1 MKTRAFILTF
11 FAAGFVS
18 LAAQTFDPASVRS
31 RTCNSTETNCGF
43 RAPDPELAR
52 SIPVLPRVAH
62 RGLPSKIDLAPRM
75 PPVGNQGQQNSC
87 VAWATTYA
95 MRSFH
100 EQQIRNWGYDAPFG
114 GGQGNHVFSPAFVYN
129 QINGGRDEGSVMEN
143 ALELL
148 VRRGAAPWS
157 VMPYSDRD
165 YKTQPSSQQIAAAS
179 NYKLARYRR
188 IPATDLDTIKA
199 ELAAGRPVIFGMGV
213 DDAFYQLKSEPYDKR
228 GGRDYGGHAMALV
241 GYDDNKKSPR
251 GHQGAFKIINS
262 WGQGWGDR
270 GFGWISY
277 QQWTKEQPWTLAAYP
292 AENVTPS
299 PQTQENNPPVD
310 VNAAEVSPPAEVSA
324 TKGTYPDKIVV
335 SWSAVQG
342 AVVYA
347 VSRANPDSDDFKPI
361 AYAQTTSYEDKSV
374 NQNVAYRYS
383 VVAAIDNEHY
393 SDPARSPKAEGYTAA
408 TPTQQENPDQVTGLR
423 GSAISEGGRP
433 VVVLNWSR
441 TPAANSYEIARYD
454 GSAWRIIGTSR
465 TEAFKDLATPANSV
479 PAYAVRGVGSRR
491 GKWSASVR
499 LHIGGEQTAPATPT
513 NVKVSQGEFKSK
525 IVVEWDAVPGTET
538 YHVFRYS
545 YSDER
550 WAGPAEAKQARYEDT
565 AEDVRSGEY
574 FAYTVVAA
582 NAAGLSEYAEP
593 SAGRANPHAARGQVL
608 PPPST
613 VTGGVTGSQL
623 SMSWSAVP
631 GAQVY
636 SVFKAKKG
644 SDPVFVANVNG
655 TSYSAPFTEKPG
667 EMLFYTVRAKSE
679 FGGESADSKA
689 VAAFV
694 NAVIPVVAERR
705 ISDEGMDRFA
715 GNWSGR
721 YTDRQH
727 KVHAVNL
734 RLTGQE
740 QKVQGSV
747 KLEND
752 VVEFKGPYARGA
764 SHIAADKVEIRL
776 LDFGLLE
783 VSFNSPAFGE
793 VTAVLERE
801 R

>member
-11 FAAGFVS
+11 LAAGLVS
-18 LAAQTFDPASVRS
+18 LSAQTFDPASVRS
-31 RTCNSTETNCGF
+31 RTCNSAETNCGF

-52 SIPVLPRVAH
+52 SIPILPAVAH
-62 RGLPSKIDLAPRM
+62 RGLPSNVDLAAKM

-95 MRSFH
+95 MRSYH
-100 EQQIRNWGYDAPFG
+100 EQQARNWGYDSPFAG
-114 GGQGNHVFSPAFVYN
+114 GPGNHVFSPAFVYN

-157 VMPYSDRD
+157 VMPYNERD
-165 YKTQPSSQQIAAAS
+165 YRTQPNGQQIAAAS
-179 NYKLARYRR
+179 SYRLARYRR

-213 DDAFYQLKSEPYDKR
+213 DDAFYRLKSEPYDQN
-228 GGRDYGGHAMALV
+228 GGQNYGGHAMTLV

-251 GHQGAFKIINS
+251 GHRGAFKIINS

-277 QQWTKEQPWTLAAYP
+277 QQWSKEQPWTLAAYP
-292 AENVTPS
+292 AANVTPS
-299 PQTQENNPPVD
+299 PQTQEDNPEVD

-324 TKGTYPDKIVV
+324 TKGTYPDKVVV

-347 VSRANPDSDDFKPI
+347 VLRANPDSDDFTAV
-361 AYAQTTSYEDKSV
+361 AYSRTASYEDKSV

-383 VVAAIDNEHY
+383 IIAAVDNEHY
-393 SDPARSPKAEGYTAA
+393 SDPARSPKAEGFAA
-408 TPTQQENPDQVTGLR
+408 PAQEQEKPGQVTGLS
-423 GSAISEGGRP
+423 GSVASQGGRP
-433 VVVLNWSR
+433 VVVLGWSR
-441 TPAANSYEIARYD
+441 TPGANSYEIARYD
-454 GSAWRIIGTSR
+454 GSAWRIIGNSR
-465 TEAFKDLATPANSV
+465 TEEFKDPAAPANSV

-499 LHIGGEQTAPATPT
+499 LHIGGEQTAPGTPT
-513 NVKVSQGEFKSK
+513 NIKVSQGEFKSK
-525 IVVEWDAVPGTET
+525 ITVEWDAVPGTET
-538 YHVFRYS
+538 YYVYRFS
-545 YSDER
+545 FAEEQ
-550 WAGPAEAKQARYEDT
+550 WAGPIEAKQARYEDT
-565 AEDVRSGEY
+565 AEDVQSGEY

-582 NAAGLSEYAEP
+582 NAAGHSEYAEP
-593 SAGRANPHAARGQVL
+593 VAGRANPHAARGQVL

-623 SMSWSAVP
+623 TMTWSAVP
-631 GAQVY
+631 GAEVY

-644 SDPVFVANVNG
+644 GDPVFVASVNG

-667 EMLFYTVRAKSE
+667 EILFYTVRAKSE

-705 ISDEGMDRFA
+705 ISDEGLDRFA
-715 GNWSGR
+715 GNWSGK
-721 YTDRQH
+721 YTDRQQ
-727 KVHAVNL
+727 KVHPVNL
-734 RLTGQE
+734 RLTGRE

-747 KLEND
+747 RLGND
-752 VVEFKGPYARGA
+752 IFGFKGPYARG
-764 SHIAADKVEIRL
+764 SNYIAADEVEIRL
-776 LDFGLLE
+776 LDLGLIE
-783 VSFNSPAFGE
+783 VTFNSPAMGE
-793 VTAVLERE
+793 VTAVLELDR
-801 R
+801 